1 MSVPVQSIM
10 LHRLNLSY
18 PVLGYDRGLVGLL
31 GKKKM
36 GKRLDDLLKKR
47 EQLNAQIHQE
57 KNKHSQQ
64 KRKED
69 TRRKIL
75 LGALMMDLMK
85 KGELDEKKILKRLD
99 GFLTKEME
107 RKLFDLTLINE
118 GSKQKV
124 ATTKSNDSPTVE
136 IILESVLKK
145 NRIPVIKAIRG
156 VTGLDLKETV
166 ELMDAAPTSIIKVGL
181 NEAEEIKKRLMEA
194 GAKVIPIS

>member
-1 MSVPVQSIM
+1 
-10 LHRLNLSY
+10 
-18 PVLGYDRGLVGLL
+18 
-31 GKKKM
+31 M

-57 KNKHSQQ
+57 KNKQSQQ

-75 LGALMMDLMK
+75 MGSLMMEMMK

-99 GFLTKEME
+99 GFLTKEMD
-107 RKLFDLTLINE
+107 RKLFDLMLINE
-118 GSKQKV
+118 DSKQKV
-124 ATTKSNDSPTVE
+124 ATAKSNDSPTVE

-156 VTGLDLKETV
+156 VTGLDLKEAV
-166 ELMDAAPTSIIKVGL
+166 KLMDAAPTSIIKVGL

-194 GAKVIPIS
+194 GAKVSLKK

>member
-1 MSVPVQSIM
+1 
-10 LHRLNLSY
+10 
-18 PVLGYDRGLVGLL
+18 
-31 GKKKM
+31 M

-57 KNKHSQQ
+57 KNKQSQQ

-75 LGALMMDLMK
+75 LGALMMEMMK

-99 GFLTKEME
+99 SFLTKEME

-124 ATTKSNDSPTVE
+124 ATAKSKDSPTVE

-145 NRIPVIKAIRG
+145 NRIPVMKAIRG
-156 VTGLDLKETV
+156 VTGLAIKEAV

-194 GAKVIPIS
+194 GAKVSLKK

>member
-1 MSVPVQSIM
+1 MANKLEQ
-10 LHRLNLSY
+10 
-18 PVLGYDRGLVGLL
+18 
-31 GKKKM
+31 
-36 GKRLDDLLKKR
+36 LLKKQ
-47 EQLNAQIHQE
+47 EELKAQIRKE
-57 KNKHSQQ
+57 KNKLSQAE
-64 KRKED
+64 RKQD

-75 LGALMMDLMK
+75 LGALMMDMIK

-99 GFLTKEME
+99 SFLTKEME

-124 ATTKSNDSPTVE
+124 ATAKSKDSPTVE

-145 NRIPVIKAIRG
+145 NRIPVMKAIRG
-156 VTGLDLKETV
+156 VTGLAIKEAV

-194 GAKVIPIS
+194 GAKVSLKK

>member
-1 MSVPVQSIM
+1 
-10 LHRLNLSY
+10 
-18 PVLGYDRGLVGLL
+18 
-31 GKKKM
+31 M

-57 KNKHSQQ
+57 KNKQSQQ

-75 LGALMMDLMK
+75 LGALMMEMMK

-118 GSKQKV
+118 GSKQV
-124 ATTKSNDSPTVE
+124 AVAEKLDDSPTVE
-136 IILESVLKK
+136 IILEGFLKK
-145 NRIPVIKAIRG
+145 NIIPVIKAIRG
-156 VTGLDLKETV
+156 VTGLGLKETR
-166 ELMDAAPTSIIKVGL
+166 ELIQTAPTAVIKVDL
-181 NEAEEIKKRLMEA
+181 NKAEEIKKRLIEA
-194 GAKVIPIS
+194 GAKVSFKK